1 MLPDAKYNEDK
12 PLLNDA
18 AFMAWI
24 ADLERIMCEFGD
36 KNDGHPYGGPLVES
50 TGLKSWH
57 DGYFVEGYTPQYAFA
72 EDRSYW
78 E

>member
-1 MLPDAKYNEDK
+1 MLPDAKYDEDK

-24 ADLERIMCEFGD
+24 ADLERIMTEFGER
-36 KNDGHPYGGPLVES
+36 NDGHPYGGPLVES
-50 TGLKSWH
+50 TGLKSWR
-57 DGYFVEGYTPQYAFA
+57 GYFEDGYTPQHAFD
-72 EDRSYW
+72 EDATYW